1 MSGEHETAF
10 AFDGDRLAITA
21 LAAWGL
27 QTLLHA
33 VGIAARETGVH
44 LAGHPNDL
52 SQVERSQKQVERM
65 LQEARRECGNP
76 KRIDLLV
83 YSFTRR
89 VFEAAN
95 EYLPERP
102 EG

>member
-1 MSGEHETAF
+1 MTGEETTV
-10 AFDGDRLAITA
+10 FDGDRLAITT

-33 VGIAARETGVH
+33 VGIAARETGVR

-76 KRIDLLV
+76 RRIDLLV

-89 VFEAAN
+89 IFEAAN
-95 EYLPERP
+95 EYLPDTQDHS
-102 EG
+102 

>member
-1 MSGEHETAF
+1 MSGEDDTVS
-10 AFDGDRLAITA
+10 DGDRLAVTA

-33 VGIAARETGVH
+33 VGIAARETGVS

-52 SQVERSQKQVERM
+52 SQVKRSQKQVERM
-65 LQEARRECGNP
+65 LQEARRECGNL
-76 KRIDLLV
+76 RRFDLLV

-95 EYLPERP
+95 EYLPDRQ